1 MESFPEYLRKL
12 RSDCELSYRDAAT
25 KAGISAT
32 YLLLIEKGKR
42 SIPGADILKKLALVY
57 GVPVKEMMNAA
68 GYLDDPNERKL
79 PLSEQEEVDLAFNY
93 VLSDPR
99 YKWGTR
105 CKGPITLDVKRFVVE
120 MYEQSTGKK
129 LLPGE

>member
-1 MESFPEYLRKL
+1 MDGFPEYLRKL
-12 RSDCELSYRDAAT
+12 RLDCELSYRDAAE
-25 KAGISAT
+25 KAGISAA

-42 SIPGADILKKLALVY
+42 GIPGADILKKLALVY
-57 GVPVKEMMNAA
+57 GVPVKEMMRAA
-68 GYLDDPNERKL
+68 GYLEDPNERKMA
-79 PLSEQEEVDLAFNY
+79 LSEQEELELAFNY
-93 VLSDPR
+93 VLRAPR
-99 YKWGTR
+99 YKWGAR

>member
-1 MESFPEYLRKL
+1 MDGFPEYLRKL
-12 RSDCELSYRDAAT
+12 RLDCELSYRDAAE
-25 KAGISAT
+25 KAGISAA

-42 SIPGADILKKLALVY
+42 GIPGADILKKLALVY
-57 GVPVKEMMNAA
+57 GVPVKEMMRAA
-68 GYLDDPNERKL
+68 GYLEDPNERKMA
-79 PLSEQEEVDLAFNY
+79 LSDQEEIELAFNY

-99 YKWGTR
+99 YKWGAR